1 MRKMAGE
8 RIDYRIER
16 QRHESFV
23 GRDALLDRLDQL
35 LLGDPI
41 DRRVLVT
48 GALGMGKSALLARW
62 LARREEAGDRVPHH
76 FIRRREY
83 DLDDPARLVASLVW
97 QLEQIFPDLPEPEA
111 DAQRSPAARLGA
123 ALARVSAGALAPAG
137 RRLVLLIDGLD
148 EYDPPPGAPAG
159 DPLAAFL
166 PDALPPG
173 VSLLCA
179 SRPGHPCVAG
189 LAGEAGVA
197 GIGARRGELVRLD
210 LDAPEHAAGNDAT
223 VRAFWER
230 AARPL
235 GLGAIFIEEAVAR
248 ARGNLQHATMLRKY
262 LAGMPSSQRKVKS
275 IPGGLDAL
283 VDKLCARI
291 AAEPLAAL
299 GLGILCAAREALAL
313 DELGAAAG
321 WDDEQRRAFVR
332 GAGELLAES
341 WRPDGR
347 REFRLH
353 HASIR
358 EHLARTLGDA
368 ALRGH
373 HAALAARVASW
384 PAPADP
390 APRRYALRHALSH
403 RIEAGDWTGAWQL
416 AADASFLEAKRRE
429 LGAHEA
435 EADVAR
441 AAERCRAA
449 GDEALRGRFDDLAC
463 SLARAPR

>member
-1 MRKMAGE
+1 MAGE

-35 LLGDPI
+35 LIDDPI

-48 GALGMGKSALLARW
+48 GAPGMGKSALLARW
-62 LARREEAGDRVPHH
+62 LQRREEAGERVPHH

-83 DLDDPARLVASLVW
+83 DLDDPARLAASLVW
-97 QLEQIFPDLPEPEA
+97 QLEQIFPARPEPEA
-111 DAQRSPAARLGA
+111 DARLSPAARLEA
-123 ALARVSAGALAPAG
+123 ALARVSAGELAPAG

-166 PDALPPG
+166 PEVLPPG
-173 VSLLCA
+173 VSLLGA
-179 SRPGHPCVAG
+179 SRPGHPAV
-189 LAGEAGVA
+189 AGVA
-197 GIGARRGELVRLD
+197 GELVRID

-223 VRAFWER
+223 VRAFWDR

-235 GLGAIFIEEAVAR
+235 GLGAVFVEEAVAR

-262 LAGMPSSQRKVKS
+262 LAGMPSAQRKVKS

-291 AAEPLAAL
+291 AADPLAAL

-321 WDDEQRRAFVR
+321 WEDEPRRAFVR

-390 APRRYALRHALSH
+390 PARRYALRHALIH
-403 RIEAGDWTGAWQL
+403 RIEAGDWAGAWQL
-416 AADASFLEAKRRE
+416 AADASFLEAKRCE

-441 AAERCRAA
+441 AAGRCRAD
-449 GDEALRGRFDDLAC
+449 GDEALRGRFDDLAR